1 MDNMILE
8 LVKYRLEKSKNDFE
22 ASKILLENGLF
33 AQSLNRSYY
42 SIFHAVRSILA
53 FEQFD
58 SKKHSGIIAY
68 FNQNFVS
75 TGIFD
80 KTFSKILMGA
90 EIIRNKIM
98 FPAIMVYTCR
108 NSIHTT
114 HGVLWCRRYKTA
126 VFPLRS
132 SNFHFLHYR

>member
-8 LVKYRLEKSKNDFE
+8 LAKYRLEKAKDDFE

-33 AQSLNRSYY
+33 SQSLNRSYY

-75 TGIFD
+75 KGIFD
-80 KTFSKILMGA
+80 KTYSKILMGA
-90 EIIRNKIM
+90 ELIRNKSDYNDFYIASKDDAEKQLKNAERFIEAM
-98 FPAIMVYTCR
+98 RIYIDDKFNKV
-108 NSIHTT
+108 
-114 HGVLWCRRYKTA
+114 
-126 VFPLRS
+126 
-132 SNFHFLHYR
+132 

>member
-1 MDNMILE
+1 MDNMIFE
-8 LVKYRLEKSKNDFE
+8 LAKYRLEKSKNDFE

-33 AQSLNRSYY
+33 AQALNRSYY
-42 SIFHAVRSILA
+42 SIFHAVRAILA

-80 KTFSKILMGA
+80 KTYSKILMGA
-90 EIIRNKIM
+90 ELIRNKSDYNDFYIASKDDAEKQLQNAEKFIKAM
-98 FPAIMVYTCR
+98 NVYIEKKL
-108 NSIHTT
+108 N
-114 HGVLWCRRYKTA
+114 KD
-126 VFPLRS
+126 
-132 SNFHFLHYR
+132 

>member
-1 MDNMILE
+1 MDNMIFE
-8 LVKYRLEKSKNDFE
+8 LVKYRVEKSKNDFE
-22 ASKILLENGLF
+22 ASKILSENGLF

-80 KTFSKILMGA
+80 KSYSKILMGA
-90 EIIRNKIM
+90 EIIRNKSDYND
-98 FPAIMVYTCR
+98 FNLFYC
-108 NSIHTT
+108 
-114 HGVLWCRRYKTA
+114 
-126 VFPLRS
+126 
-132 SNFHFLHYR
+132 